1 MTIEVNET
9 INKIVV
15 NSDDNNIVE
24 LITQGAQGIP
34 GADGAQGA
42 QGVPGQGASDGDK
55 GDIVISDS
63 GATYTIDNGVVTSSK
78 IANGTIVNDDINAS
92 AAIQGTKI
100 NPNFGS
106 QNITT
111 TGAVD
116 AVGITI
122 GGNTP
127 TLNFNDGNDDPD
139 FRFLVNAN
147 SFILEDTSNTVN
159 RLVVNSDG
167 HIDITGN
174 LDVGAG
180 LDVTGNIA
188 VSGTVDGRDI
198 ATDGTKLDGIE
209 TGATADQSASEIKTA
224 YESNSDTNAFTDA
237 DHTKLDGIEA
247 SADVTDATNVNAAGA
262 VMNSDLDAKGELL
275 VGDGSGDPTA
285 LPVGTNGYIL
295 KANSS
300 TATGLEWSAGGGG
313 GETNQNAFSNIAVS
327 NQTTVA
333 ADSVTDTFT
342 LVAGAN
348 VTITTDASN
357 DSITINADD
366 TNTQL
371 SNEQVQDIIGAM
383 VSGNSETNISVTYDD
398 TNGKL
403 NFSSTD
409 TNTTYS
415 IQDGELS
422 QNNFTNT
429 LKTKLDGIS
438 SGAEV
443 NVKADF
449 NETDS
454 SSDAFIENKPTIP
467 TNNNQ
472 LTNGAGYITATLTNE
487 QVQDIV
493 GDMVSSNTETGI
505 TVSYDDTNGK
515 LDFSVA
521 SQTDNNFTNA
531 DHTKLDGIAA
541 NANNYSITTDLL
553 DEDNMASNSATKV
566 PSQQSVKAYVDANSG
581 GGGGGS
587 GLFTS
592 YARIS
597 DVKDWNEHGG
607 GVPNDNYF
615 TYRTLNTEDWD
626 ADGIIKGV
634 GGKATSG
641 NLKTNNT
648 NYSVTTETYEFAL
661 GAGTYLIKYRA
672 PYVQTDAS
680 VGWIVDTT
688 ANAIVPESVNNSEY
702 AQDSGIYAGG
712 YVSGTCRVTITADN
726 KYAVR
731 QYFQKDR
738 STYGLGLQSNISTL
752 GRSVYTVVEIYK
764 ES

>member
-55 GDIVISDS
+55 GDIVISNS

-78 IANGTIVNDDINAS
+78 IADGTIVNDDINAS

-111 TGAVD
+111 TGNIIVD
-116 AVGITI
+116 
-122 GGNTP
+122 
-127 TLNFNDGNDDPD
+127 
-139 FRFLVNAN
+139 
-147 SFILEDTSNTVN
+147 
-159 RLVVNSDG
+159 
-167 HIDITGN
+167 
-174 LDVGAG
+174 
-180 LDVTGNIA
+180 
-188 VSGTVDGRDI
+188 GTVDGRDVE
-198 ATDGTKLDGIE
+198 TDGTKLDGIE
-209 TGATADQSASEIKTA
+209 TGATADQTASEIKTA

-237 DHTKLDGIEA
+237 DHTKLDGIQA
-247 SADVTDATNVNAAGA
+247 SADVTDAASVNAAGA

-313 GETNQNAFSNIAVS
+313 ETNQNAFSNIAVS
-327 NQTTVA
+327 GQTTVA
-333 ADSVTDTFT
+333 ADSATDTLT
-342 LVAGAN
+342 LLEGAN

-357 DSITINADD
+357 DSITINATD

-422 QNNFTNT
+422 QNNFTNA

-467 TNNNQ
+467 TNNNE

-493 GDMVSSNTETGI
+493 GDMVSSNTESGI

-541 NANNYSITTDLL
+541 NANNYSISTDLL
-553 DEDNMASNSATKV
+553 DEDNMSSNSATKV

-581 GGGGGS
+581 GGGGS

-592 YARIS
+592 YARVS
-597 DVKDWNEHGG
+597 DVKAYDQHGG
-607 GVPNDNYF
+607 DVPNDSYS

-626 ADGIIKGV
+626 PDGIILGV

-641 NLKTNNT
+641 NLKTNNG
-648 NYSVTTETYEFAL
+648 NYSVTTETYEFVL
-661 GAGTYLIKYRA
+661 GAGSYFIKFRA
-672 PYVQTDAS
+672 PYFQVDESSAHLVDITNSNSIIQMSVAS
-680 VGWIVDTT
+680 GGY
-688 ANAIVPESVNNSEY
+688 S
-702 AQDSGIYAGG
+702 QDSGAFDGDFL
-712 YVSGTCRVTITADN
+712 SGSCRVTITSNN
-726 KYAVR
+726 KYAVK
-731 QYFQKDR
+731 QYFRRDR
-738 STYGLGLQSNISTL
+738 SDYGMGFRSNVTGINSI
-752 GRSVYTVVEIYK
+752 YTVVEIYK